1 MKTQNQFSKKL
12 VSFAGLSLATALV
25 VGCQTDK
32 SSMTDFFPADEARS
46 TQNFMTTQAAAGA
59 RADAT
64 LQPMHFDGDHLNSL
78 GEAKLDLM
86 LKDDETDPRMV
97 VYMNLPTDD
106 ANLKGCRDAV
116 VTYFE
121 DRGVSKDNIEFKSG
135 ANPGQTS
142 LAAEHLSRL
151 QKTESD
157 GAGTEGDSGSSMGG
171 GSNGGG
177 GSSNGSK

>member
-1 MKTQNQFSKKL
+1 MKHQNQTITQVVK
-12 VSFAGLSLATALV
+12 FAGLTLSAILA
-25 VGCQTDK
+25 VGCQADK

-46 TQNFMTTQAAAGA
+46 TQNFMTAQAASGA

-86 LKDDETDPRMV
+86 LKDDETDPRIV

-106 ANLKGCRDAV
+106 ENLKGCRDAV

-121 DRGVSKDNIEFKSG
+121 DRGVSKDNIEFKPGS
-135 ANPGQTS
+135 NVGQTS
-142 LAAEHLSRL
+142 LAAEHLNRL
-151 QKTESD
+151 AKTESD
-157 GAGTEGDSGSSMGG
+157 GADSSSE
-171 GSNGGG
+171 SSSTSG
-177 GSSNGSK
+177 GSSNGGTK

>member
-1 MKTQNQFSKKL
+1 MKQNQLNKQVVTFSGL
-12 VSFAGLSLATALV
+12 VVSTMLM

-46 TQNFMTTQAAAGA
+46 TQNFMTAQAAAGA

-86 LKDDETDPRMV
+86 LKDDDTNPAV
-97 VYMNLPTDD
+97 TVYMNLPADD
-106 ANLKGCRDAV
+106 TNLKVRRDAV

-121 DRGVSKDNIEFKSG
+121 DRGVSKDNIEFKAG
-135 ANPGQTS
+135 PNVGQTS

-151 QKTESD
+151 ARTESD
-157 GAGTEGDSGSSMGG
+157 GADSSADSKSSMGG
-171 GSNGGG
+171 GSEGNSGGG
-177 GSSNGSK
+177 GMK

>member
-1 MKTQNQFSKKL
+1 MKNQNQSLKQG
-12 VSFAGLSLATALV
+12 VSIAGLSLAAALIA
-25 VGCQTDK
+25 GCQTDK

-46 TQNFMTTQAAAGA
+46 TQNFTTAQAAAGA

-86 LKDDETDPRMV
+86 LKDDDTDPRIV
-97 VYMNLPTDD
+97 VFMNLPSDD
-106 ANLKGCRDAV
+106 QNLKGCRDSV

-121 DRGVSKDNIEFKSG
+121 DRGVSKDNIEFKPGS
-135 ANPGQTS
+135 NVGQTS

-151 QKTESD
+151 AKTESD
-157 GAGTEGDSGSSMGG
+157 GAPSSDDSKSSM
-171 GSNGGG
+171 
-177 GSSNGSK
+177 GSSNGGTK